1 MTHTAL
7 KEQYGGSVDVTLS
20 TTTPYQCSHDSRH
33 GCRRFYI
40 LRPTVVGAIARLP
53 NADYQTIGANPSIT
67 IINRGTQTL
76 TVQTASGTLVGVLP
90 ANIGAEFYC
99 LFNAEALNAA
109 ANVTWTYLPMVNT
122 TVGASL
128 NTNRIPFSITY
139 TASSTTPT
147 FLDLDIGKT
156 FGYRRAD
163 GPVALDVT
171 IAANVVLG
179 SNSVNSYA
187 FYTGSYPSGSTLTLT
202 LQPGAYISGA
212 GGTGGT
218 GQLVSGTGMTQGG
231 NGGGA
236 LAIYVNTTLI
246 NNGRIQ
252 GGGGGG
258 GGAARRTVSSITYP
272 GGSGGGGAGAVAG
285 VGGPQ
290 VGSPPDP
297 STAGQVG
304 TLLLGGLGGASSPT
318 SAFGGIGGTPGVA
331 GNVGQSGVVAG
342 ASGGSGGP
350 AIGLRSG
357 FTITTITAGTQ
368 LGGTVTL

>member
-40 LRPTVVGAIARLP
+40 IRPTVVGAIARLP

-67 IINRGTQTL
+67 IINRGTQDL

-99 LFNAEALNAA
+99 LYNIEALNLLGTP
-109 ANVTWTYLPMVNT
+109 TWTFLPMVNT

-156 FGYRRAD
+156 FGYRKSD

-179 SNSVNSYA
+179 SNEPNTYA
-187 FYTGSYPSGSTLTLT
+187 FYTGAYPTGSTLTLT
-202 LQPGAYISGA
+202 LQPGAYIAGA

-218 GQLVSGTGMTQGG
+218 GQTLTGTGMTQGG

-236 LAIYVNTTLI
+236 LAIFVNTTLI

-258 GGAARRTVSSITYP
+258 GGAARRTVSSITYD
-272 GGSGGGGAGAVAG
+272 GGSGGGGAGAVG
-285 VGGPQ
+285 GRGGPQ
-290 VGSPPDP
+290 VGAQA
-297 STAGQVG
+297 STIGGTGSLLIAG
-304 TLLLGGLGGASSPT
+304 TGGFANASA
-318 SAFGGIGGTPGVA
+318 AFGGIGGTPGVA

-342 ASGGSGGP
+342 ASGGNPGP
-350 AIGLRSG
+350 AIGLASPY
-357 FTITTITAGTQ
+357 ILTTITAGTQ
-368 LGGTVTL
+368 LGGTVPL